1 VFSELLIRAARS
13 SATLVAIEGLC
24 IIAISVVGRSPGYGI
39 LSMYIVFCLNLSVM
53 NFAIRLI
60 VLSSLAICYLAAI
73 LIFNQVL
80 LRVWCRPSLAM
91 ILVLVLP
98 STQRR
103 CWGGITGATML
114 SHAAYFII
122 FMLGMS
128 FSVFARE
135 VSQRRQSERQHRA
148 TLQKQLLEQEERRSM
163 ALLANMLPLSIV
175 KQLTEGRE
183 LIADQF
189 DMVTVLFTDLKG
201 FTEFASRLDPK
212 DLVTFL
218 NIMYTQF
225 DLITDKYGLYKVEI
239 IGDAYF
245 VVGGCPEP
253 CEDSAERCTAAALE
267 LIGVMPVLREIAGVD
282 IRMRVGIHCGPTI
295 AGVVGTKDP
304 RYHLFGE
311 TGTYAMLMENT
322 GIPDQVH
329 MSDACRNRIFARQLE
344 RRNKV
349 RPVCW
354 MGTFVVTRCTCYPCR
369 SVLAK
374 ESCETRAI
382 QGSADV
388 VRSECGWY
396 VGAISCGHRVVA
408 FPCRA
413 QGRRRC
419 QGHRV

>member
-1 VFSELLIRAARS
+1 MAV
-13 SATLVAIEGLC
+13 EGLS
-24 IIAISVVGRSPGYGI
+24 IIAISVVGHNPGYGI

-53 NFAIRLI
+53 NFAFRLI
-60 VLSSLAICYLAAI
+60 ILSLLAICYLAAI
-73 LIFNQVL
+73 LIFNQVRLRTL
-80 LRVWCRPSLAM
+80 LLSVPSDVETRCGDCCA
-91 ILVLVLP
+91 
-98 STQRR
+98 QRR
-103 CWGGITGATML
+103 CWGGITASTML

-135 VSQRRQSERQHRA
+135 VSQRRQSERQRRA
-148 TLQKQLLEQEERRSM
+148 TIQKHLLEQEERRSM

-253 CEDSAERCTAAALE
+253 CDDSAERCTAAALE

-282 IRMRVGIHCGPTI
+282 IRMRVGIHCGPSI

-349 RPVCW
+349 C
-354 MGTFVVTRCTCYPCR
+354 
-369 SVLAK
+369 SLA
-374 ESCETRAI
+374 
-382 QGSADV
+382 
-388 VRSECGWY
+388 
-396 VGAISCGHRVVA
+396 
-408 FPCRA
+408 
-413 QGRRRC
+413 
-419 QGHRV
+419 